1 MLFQPNLFRFYISEI
16 AHVKF
21 ITLICRY
28 VQDIEEIQLVIKP
41 RRGLYG
47 QEKRQTGRLES
58 LCARQMLLICGGR
71 ALHLGETRRGIVR
84 RGARDVREAGGPVL
98 PAGEGALQLEGRGG
112 QGVRRAERPRA
123 ARGEG

>member
-58 LCARQMLLICGGR
+58 LCARQMLLICGGT
-71 ALHLGETRRGIVR
+71 ALHLGKIKKGEARRGT
-84 RGARDVREAGGPVL
+84 RDVREAGVHVLTARPGP
-98 PAGEGALQLEGRGG
+98 LQNTGRGEPG
-112 QGVRRAERPRA
+112 R
-123 ARGEG
+123 